1 MEWDISSSADPRPQI
16 PVNRPTEPAH
26 NSYET
31 QPQGESTPASAT
43 DSRLDSAG
51 AWLPR
56 VRLRTRFLLSML
68 LITAALTS
76 TSLLLVQRS
85 IRNNVRQ
92 SIAVNLRNSVAAFQ
106 DFRHERETMLTSDV
120 ALLADL
126 PITRA
131 IMTSPDPVT
140 IQDASQSISQIAASD
155 LFVMVDRNG
164 RVVALHTKTPGLTR
178 AAAEKY
184 FQMSLDDDRGETSHW
199 WLGEHHL
206 YQTFVE
212 PIYRGSRTDGTLLGF
227 LVIGYEINDRL
238 AAQVSKIA
246 GSQVAFSSGNE
257 IVATT
262 LSPEQ
267 AQGGGM
273 QDLIAGSAHDD
284 PRDIDIGNERFLAT
298 SLVLSGSSS
307 ARVRLSVLGSYDQAT
322 KFVDQLNRYLVLLG
336 LTAIL
341 VGSGLVFFISHT
353 FTRPLGNLVG
363 GVRALE
369 GGDYHHPLDSS
380 GGDEVAEL
388 TRTFD
393 RMRASLLKSQRDL
406 LESEQLATIGRMA
419 SSISHDLRHSLAA
432 IVANSEFLCDSHLT
446 PVQREELYQEVRS
459 GVNLMTD
466 LIDSL
471 LEFARTR
478 ESMTP
483 ANANVAETIQRS
495 VLAVRLHPRHH
506 NRSIDVLCGVQVTGW
521 FDQRKLERAL
531 YNLLLNACEAAPPQS
546 GIVEV
551 TAAEVGGR
559 ITISV
564 ADNGPGIAESIRDRL
579 FHPFVSYG
587 KENGTGLGLAVVQ
600 KIVQDHGGEIEV
612 ERTAQGRTVFR
623 IVLPG
628 RTQDESRNTGEL
640 AAEASS
646 PVPAVRNHAR
656 QNSVSHP
663 GP

>member
-1 MEWDISSSADPRPQI
+1 MNLSPEPDLHSPQ
-16 PVNRPTEPAH
+16 
-26 NSYET
+26 T
-31 QPQGESTPASAT
+31 Q
-43 DSRLDSAG
+43 SAG
-51 AWLPR
+51 GLLPR
-56 VRLRTRFLLSML
+56 LRLRTRFLLSML
-68 LITAALTS
+68 LITTGLT
-76 TSLLLVQRS
+76 TVSLLLVQRS
-85 IRNNVRQ
+85 IRSNVRQ

-131 IMTSPDPVT
+131 IMTGSDPFT
-140 IQDASQSISQIAASD
+140 IQDASQGISQIAAGD
-155 LFVMVDRNG
+155 LFVMIDRSG
-164 RVVALHTKTPGLTR
+164 RVVALHTKTPGFTKE
-178 AAAEKY
+178 AAEKY
-184 FQMSLDDDRGETSHW
+184 FQQSLDEDRGETSHW

-238 AAQVSKIA
+238 AEQVSKVA
-246 GSQVAFSSGNE
+246 GSKVAFSCGNE
-257 IVATT
+257 ILATT
-262 LSPEQ
+262 LTSRQ
-267 AQGGGM
+267 AQDASL
-273 QDLIAGSAHDD
+273 QDLIAGSVHDD
-284 PRDIDIGNERFLAT
+284 PKDVEIGNERFLAT
-298 SLVLSGSSS
+298 SLLLSGSHFTP
-307 ARVRLSVLGSYDQAT
+307 VRLSVLGSYDQAT
-322 KFVDQLNRYLVLLG
+322 KFVDQLNRYLLLLG
-336 LTAIL
+336 LLAIL

-353 FTRPLGNLVG
+353 FTRPLGSLVD

-369 GGDYHHPLDSS
+369 GGDFHHPLDSR
-380 GGDEVAEL
+380 GRDEVAEL
-388 TRTFD
+388 TRAFD
-393 RMRASLLKSQRDL
+393 RMRTSLLKSQRDL

-446 PVQREELYQEVRS
+446 PGQREELYQEVRS

-478 ESMTP
+478 ESLSP
-483 ANANVAETIQRS
+483 ASANVLETIQRA

-506 NRSIDVLCGVQVTGW
+506 NRSIDVLCSVHVSGW
-521 FDQRKLERAL
+521 FDQRKLERVL
-531 YNLLLNACEAAPPQS
+531 YNLLLNACEAAPPL
-546 GIVEV
+546 GGKVEV
-551 TAAEVGGR
+551 TAGEVAGS

-564 ADNGPGIAESIRDRL
+564 ADNGPGIAESIRERL
-579 FHPFVSYG
+579 FHPFVSFG

-600 KIVQDHGGEIEV
+600 KIVQDHGGEIVV

-623 IVLPG
+623 IGLPG
-628 RTQDESRNTGEL
+628 RRQDASRG
-640 AAEASS
+640 AGVDAISFVSAQ
-646 PVPAVRNHAR
+646 RDDAR
-656 QNSVSHP
+656 ENSISHP

>member
-1 MEWDISSSADPRPQI
+1 MNPSPQPVPHSS
-16 PVNRPTEPAH
+16 PA
-26 NSYET
+26 
-31 QPQGESTPASAT
+31 ESG
-43 DSRLDSAG
+43 G
-51 AWLPR
+51 ALLPR
-56 VRLRTRFLLSML
+56 LRLRTRFLLSML
-68 LITAALTS
+68 LITTGLTT

-106 DFRHERETMLTSDV
+106 DFRHERETMLTNDV

-131 IMTSPDPVT
+131 IMTSPSPVT
-140 IQDASQSISQIAASD
+140 IQDASQDISQIAASD
-155 LFVMVDRNG
+155 LFVLVDHRG
-164 RVVALHTKTPGLTR
+164 QVVALHTKSPGFTPE
-178 AAAEKY
+178 AAEKY
-184 FQMSLDDDRGETSHW
+184 FQQSLDEDRGESSHW

-206 YQTFVE
+206 YQTFIE
-212 PIYRGSRTDGTLLGF
+212 PIYRGTRTDGTLLGF
-227 LVIGYEINDRL
+227 LVIGYEINNRL
-238 AAQVSKIA
+238 AAEVSKVA
-246 GSQVAFSSGNE
+246 GSQVAFSCGNE
-257 IVATT
+257 IVGST
-262 LSPEQ
+262 LTP
-267 AQGGGM
+267 AQLQSKSI
-273 QDLIAGSAHDD
+273 QDLIVGSVHDD
-284 PRDIDIGNERFLAT
+284 LRDIEIGSERFLTT
-298 SLVLSGSSS
+298 SLLLSGS
-307 ARVRLSVLGSYDQAT
+307 RPTPVRLSVLGSYDQAT
-322 KFVDQLNRYLVLLG
+322 KFVDQLNHYLLLLG
-336 LTAIL
+336 LAAIL

-353 FTRPLGNLVG
+353 FTRPLGSLVA

-369 GGDYHHPLDSS
+369 GGDFHHPLDPR

-388 TRTFD
+388 TRAFD
-393 RMRASLLKSQRDL
+393 RMRTSLLKTQRDL

-478 ESMTP
+478 ESLNPTY
-483 ANANVAETIQRS
+483 ANVSETIQRS
-495 VLAVRLHPRHH
+495 VQAVRLHPRHH
-506 NRSIDVLCGVQVTGW
+506 LRSINVVCGAQVSGW

-531 YNLLLNACEAAPPQS
+531 YNLLLNACEAAPAV
-546 GIVEV
+546 GGNVEV
-551 TAAEVGGR
+551 TTAETAGS

-564 ADNGPGIAESIRDRL
+564 ADNGPGIAETIRERL
-579 FHPFVSYG
+579 FHPFVSFG

-600 KIVQDHGGEIEV
+600 KIVQDHGGEIV
-612 ERTAQGRTVFR
+612 MERTVQAGVQAKTVFR

-628 RTQDESRNTGEL
+628 RMQDAYRSASESAVEEPSL
-640 AAEASS
+640 
-646 PVPAVRNHAR
+646 VPAQQDDAS
-656 QNSVSHP
+656 QNSISHP

>member
-1 MEWDISSSADPRPQI
+1 MTPSPEPVPSSSRI
-16 PVNRPTEPAH
+16 
-26 NSYET
+26 
-31 QPQGESTPASAT
+31 ESTTASAA
-43 DSRLDSAG
+43 RL
-51 AWLPR
+51 LPR
-56 VRLRTRFLLSML
+56 LRLRTRFLLSML
-68 LITAALTS
+68 LVTTGLTT

-85 IRNNVRQ
+85 IRSNVRH

-106 DFRHERETMLTSDV
+106 DFRHERETMLTSEV
-120 ALLADL
+120 ALVADL

-140 IQDASQSISQIAASD
+140 IQDASQDVWQRARSSSD
-155 LFVMVDRNG
+155 LFVLVNRSG
-164 RVVALHTKTPGLTR
+164 RVVGLHTKTPGFTKE
-178 AAAEKY
+178 AAEKY
-184 FQMSLDDDRGETSHW
+184 FQESLDDDQGETSHW

-206 YQTFVE
+206 YQTFIQ
-212 PIYRGSRTDGTLLGF
+212 PIYRGSSTDGTLLGF

-238 AAQVSKIA
+238 ATEVSKVA
-246 GSQVAFSSGNE
+246 GSQVAFSCGSE
-257 IVATT
+257 IVGTT
-262 LSPEQ
+262 LMA
-267 AQGGGM
+267 AQTEGGSI
-273 QDLIAGSAHDD
+273 QNLIAGSVHDD
-284 PRDIDIGNERFLAT
+284 PRDIEVGSERFLAT
-298 SLVLSGSSS
+298 SLELSGS
-307 ARVRLSVLGSYDQAT
+307 RETPVRLSVLGSYDQAT
-322 KFVDQLNRYLVLLG
+322 KFVDQLNRYLLLLG
-336 LTAIL
+336 LAAIL
-341 VGSGLVFFISHT
+341 VGSGLVFFLSHT
-353 FTRPLGNLVG
+353 FTRPLGSLVA

-369 GGDYHHPLDSS
+369 GGDFHHPLDPR

-388 TRTFD
+388 TRSFD

-478 ESMTP
+478 ESLTP
-483 ANANVAETIQRS
+483 AYANVFETIQRS

-506 NRSIDVLCGVQVTGW
+506 NRSIDVMCGGQLAGW

-531 YNLLLNACEAAPPQS
+531 YNLLLNACEAAPPL
-546 GIVEV
+546 GGTVEI
-551 TAAEVGGR
+551 TAAEVEGS

-564 ADNGPGIAESIRDRL
+564 GDNGPGIADSIRERL

-600 KIVQDHGGEIEV
+600 KIVQDHGGEIVV
-612 ERTAQGRTVFR
+612 ERTHGRTVFR

-628 RTQDESRNTGEL
+628 RVQ
-640 AAEASS
+640 EASRS
-646 PVPAVRNHAR
+646 ASDSGAEMPSFVAAQRDDAR
-656 QNSVSHP
+656 QNSISHP
-663 GP
+663 GR

>member
-1 MEWDISSSADPRPQI
+1 MNLSPEPDLHSPQ
-16 PVNRPTEPAH
+16 
-26 NSYET
+26 T
-31 QPQGESTPASAT
+31 Q
-43 DSRLDSAG
+43 SAG
-51 AWLPR
+51 GLLPR
-56 VRLRTRFLLSML
+56 LRLRTRFLLSML
-68 LITAALTS
+68 LITTGLT
-76 TSLLLVQRS
+76 TISLLLVQRS
-85 IRNNVRQ
+85 IRSNVRQ

-131 IMTSPDPVT
+131 IMTGSDPFT
-140 IQDASQSISQIAASD
+140 IQDASQGISQIAAGD
-155 LFVMVDRNG
+155 LFVMIDRSG
-164 RVVALHTKTPGLTR
+164 RVVALHTKTPGFTKE
-178 AAAEKY
+178 AAEKY
-184 FQMSLDDDRGETSHW
+184 FQQSLDEDRGETSHW

-238 AAQVSKIA
+238 AEQVSKVA
-246 GSQVAFSSGNE
+246 GSKVAFSCGNE
-257 IVATT
+257 ILATT
-262 LSPEQ
+262 LSSRQ
-267 AQGGGM
+267 AQDASL
-273 QDLIAGSAHDD
+273 QDLIAGSVHDD
-284 PRDIDIGNERFLAT
+284 PKDVEIGNERFLAT
-298 SLVLSGSSS
+298 SLVLSGS
-307 ARVRLSVLGSYDQAT
+307 RFTPVRLSVLGSYDQAT
-322 KFVDQLNRYLVLLG
+322 KFVDQLNRYLLLLG
-336 LTAIL
+336 LLAIL

-353 FTRPLGNLVG
+353 FTRPLGSLVD

-369 GGDYHHPLDSS
+369 GGDFHHPLDSR
-380 GGDEVAEL
+380 GRDEVAEL
-388 TRTFD
+388 TRAFD
-393 RMRASLLKSQRDL
+393 RMRTSLLKSQRDL

-446 PVQREELYQEVRS
+446 PAQREELYQEVRS

-478 ESMTP
+478 ESLTP
-483 ANANVAETIQRS
+483 ASANVLETIQRA

-506 NRSIDVLCGVQVTGW
+506 NRSIDVLCSVHVSGW

-531 YNLLLNACEAAPPQS
+531 YNLLLNACEAAPPL
-546 GIVEV
+546 GGKVEV
-551 TAAEVGGR
+551 TAGEAAGS

-564 ADNGPGIAESIRDRL
+564 ADNGPGIAESIRERL
-579 FHPFVSYG
+579 FHPFVSFG

-600 KIVQDHGGEIEV
+600 KIVQDHGGEIVV
-612 ERTAQGRTVFR
+612 ERTVQGRTVFR
-623 IVLPG
+623 IGLPG
-628 RTQDESRNTGEL
+628 RLQDASRGAGVDTISFVS
-640 AAEASS
+640 AQ
-646 PVPAVRNHAR
+646 RDDAR
-656 QNSVSHP
+656 ENSISHP

>member
-1 MEWDISSSADPRPQI
+1 LNPTPESEPRPSQ
-16 PVNRPTEPAH
+16 ADL
-26 NSYET
+26 
-31 QPQGESTPASAT
+31 PQADLLPDFRSKSAT
-43 DSRLDSAG
+43 GL
-51 AWLPR
+51 LPR
-56 VRLRTRFLLSML
+56 LRLRTRFLLSML
-68 LITAALTS
+68 LITTGLTT

-85 IRNNVRQ
+85 IRSNVRQ

-140 IQDASQSISQIAASD
+140 IQDASQHISQIAASD
-155 LFVMVDRNG
+155 LFVMVDRTG
-164 RVVALHTKTPGLTR
+164 RVVALHTKTPGFTKE
-178 AAAEKY
+178 AAESY
-184 FQMSLDDDRGETSHW
+184 FQQSLEDDRGESSHW
-199 WLGEHHL
+199 WLGDHHL
-206 YQTFVE
+206 YQTFVQ
-212 PIYRGSRTDGTLLGF
+212 PIYRGSETDGTLLGF

-238 AAQVSKIA
+238 AAAVSKVA
-246 GSQVAFSSGNE
+246 GSQVAFSCGNE

-262 LSPEQ
+262 LTPAQLQ
-267 AQGGGM
+267 AGNIQE
-273 QDLIAGSAHDD
+273 LIARSAQDD
-284 PRDIDIGNERFLAT
+284 PRDMSGEVEKDIEIGSERFLAT
-298 SLVLSGSSS
+298 SLVLSGS
-307 ARVRLSVLGSYDQAT
+307 RPIPVRLSVLGSYDQAT
-322 KFVDQLNRYLVLLG
+322 KFLDQLNRYLLLLG
-336 LTAIL
+336 LAAIL
-341 VGSGLVFFISHT
+341 VGSGLVFFTSHT
-353 FTRPLGNLVG
+353 FTRPLGNLVA

-369 GGDYHHPLDSS
+369 GGDFHHPLDSR

-388 TRTFD
+388 THAFD
-393 RMRASLLKSQRDL
+393 RMRASLLKSQHDL

-446 PVQREELYQEVRS
+446 PVQREELYQEVRT

-478 ESMTP
+478 ESLSP
-483 ANANVAETIQRS
+483 AYASVSETIQRS

-506 NRSIDVLCGVQVTGW
+506 NRSIDLLCAAQLAGW

-531 YNLLLNACEAAPPQS
+531 YNLLLNACEAAPAL
-546 GIVEV
+546 GGKVEV
-551 TAAEVGGR
+551 TAAEVAGSV
-559 ITISV
+559 TISV

-600 KIVQDHGGEIEV
+600 KIVQDHGGEIVV
-612 ERTAQGRTVFR
+612 ERAVHGTVQGKTIFR

-628 RTQDESRNTGEL
+628 RLQDASRNSGESGAD
-640 AAEASS
+640 AALV
-646 PVPAVRNHAR
+646 PVRRDDAQRN
-656 QNSVSHP
+656 SISHP

>member
-1 MEWDISSSADPRPQI
+1 MTLPPKSALRSSQI
-16 PVNRPTEPAH
+16 K
-26 NSYET
+26 
-31 QPQGESTPASAT
+31 
-43 DSRLDSAG
+43 SAG
-51 AWLPR
+51 ALVPR
-56 VRLRTRFLLSML
+56 LRLRTRFLLSML
-68 LITAALTS
+68 LITACLTT

-85 IRNNVRQ
+85 IRSNVRQ

-140 IQDASQSISQIAASD
+140 IQDASQNISQIAASD
-155 LFVMVDRNG
+155 LFVLVDRG
-164 RVVALHTKTPGLTR
+164 GQVVALHTKTPGFTQE
-178 AAAEKY
+178 AAEKY
-184 FQMSLDDDRGETSHW
+184 FQQSLDEDRGETSHW

-206 YQTFVE
+206 YQTFIE

-238 AAQVSKIA
+238 AAEVSKVA
-246 GSQVAFSSGNE
+246 GSQVAFSCGNE
-257 IVATT
+257 IVGTT
-262 LSPEQ
+262 LMV
-267 AQGGGM
+267 AQTEGGSI
-273 QDLIAGSAHDD
+273 QDLIAGSVHDEPKD
-284 PRDIDIGNERFLAT
+284 VEIGSERFLAT
-298 SLVLSGSSS
+298 SLVLSGS
-307 ARVRLSVLGSYDQAT
+307 RPTPVRLSVLGSYDQAT

-336 LTAIL
+336 LAAIL

-353 FTRPLGNLVG
+353 FTRPLGSLVA

-369 GGDYHHPLDSS
+369 GGDFHHPLDPR

-388 TRTFD
+388 TRAFD
-393 RMRASLLKSQRDL
+393 RMRTSLLKSQRDL

-446 PVQREELYQEVRS
+446 PVQREELYQEVRT

-478 ESMTP
+478 ESLNP
-483 ANANVAETIQRS
+483 AFASVAETIQRS

-506 NRSIDVLCGVQVTGW
+506 NRSIDVLCSVQVSGW

-531 YNLLLNACEAAPPQS
+531 YNLLLNACEAAPPL
-546 GIVEV
+546 GGKVDV
-551 TAAEVGGR
+551 TAAEVAGS

-564 ADNGPGIAESIRDRL
+564 ADNGPGIAESIRERL
-579 FHPFVSYG
+579 FHPFVSFG
-587 KENGTGLGLAVVQ
+587 KENGTGLGLAVVH
-600 KIVQDHGGEIEV
+600 KIVQDHGGEIVV
-612 ERTAQGRTVFR
+612 ERTAQGKTVFR
-623 IVLPG
+623 IVLPH
-628 RTQDESRNTGEL
+628 RAQDTPRG
-640 AAEASS
+640 ASEPDADVS
-646 PVPAVRNHAR
+646 SLVPAQREETT
-656 QNSVSHP
+656 QNSISHP